1 MTRTRILN
9 NKKGETR
16 IMEVIVVL
24 NALIIIIINIIVLPL
39 MLMRE
44 VIAVV
49 KVVGNTTV
57 STCPNMGALDMDH
70 KGMILPIIQ
79 TSNYLLGFGFP
90 MSA

>member
-9 NKKGETR
+9 NKKGENR

-24 NALIIIIINIIVLPL
+24 NALIIIINIIVLPL

-57 STCPNMGALDMDH
+57 STCPNMGALDTDH